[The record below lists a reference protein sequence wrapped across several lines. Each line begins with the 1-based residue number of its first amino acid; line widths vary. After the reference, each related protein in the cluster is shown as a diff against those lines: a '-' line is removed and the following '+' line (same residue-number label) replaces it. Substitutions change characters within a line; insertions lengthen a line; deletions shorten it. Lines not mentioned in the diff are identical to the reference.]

1 MGGWRRRRCT
11 QTRHGGRW
19 GLSRTHSFIHSLVH
33 TLFYQYSPL
42 FIFSF
47 VYILSLIHTL
57 ICSYTHLFILLC
69 THSFISTLSSR
80 SSSFTFIHLPIHLTV
95 HHPPVSLWCGQPLL
109 RHAGV
114 CVCVCG
120 ALAATRARDAL
131 AALGGGWADPA
142 HTHTDGCRRRAQ
154 AALVCTRGTGNGTEN
169 SGGVCTE
176 FMTFF
181 KEGKG
186 KERKRRG
193 NW

>member
-1 MGGWRRRRCT
+1 MHADE
-11 QTRHGGRW
+11 TRWAVGT
-19 GLSRTHSFIHSLVH
+19 LSNTLLFTHSFINTLSRSYSL
-33 TLFYQYSPL
+33 L

-47 VYILSLIHTL
+47 VYILSYPYSL
-57 ICSYTHLFILLC
+57 LFIHSFVYTLLC

-131 AALGGGWADPA
+131 AALVGGWADPA

-169 SGGVCTE
+169 SCGVCTD
-176 FMTFF
+176 FMTFL
-181 KEGKG
+181 KKREK
-186 KERKRRG
+186 RKRKKGRG

>member
-19 GLSRTHSFIHSLVH
+19 ALSRTHSFIH
-33 TLFYQYSPL
+33 TLLS
-42 FIFSF
+42 
-47 VYILSLIHTL
+47 ILSLIHIFICLYSLLFILSSAHTL
-57 ICSYTHLFILLC
+57 ICLYSAVYTLF
-69 THSFISTLSSR
+69 HQYSFISLFFIHIYPPTHSLNR
-80 SSSFTFIHLPIHLTV
+80 SS
-95 HHPPVSLWCGQPLL
+95 PPVSLWCGQPLL

-131 AALGGGWADPA
+131 AALVGGWADPA

-169 SGGVCTE
+169 SCGVCTD
-176 FMTFF
+176 FMTL
-181 KEGKG
+181 KKKREK
-186 KERKRRG
+186 RKRKKGRG